1 MIETFHIWPYI
12 KDFAILN
19 LKQNKSTLPSE
30 LIHYIYSYVI
40 NDEFKKDMNN
50 KYINY
55 ILKKK
60 LDNNKRWLS
69 SSLEFNKFLEGKIG
83 NICHKKT
90 TNIDATTLY
99 LGLEEENDNSTKN
112 YDNSTGDNNAIDDN
126 SAVDDVLRSLVKQ
139 RAEKLKEL
147 AIIRKKEEN
156 DNSTKNYDN
165 STGDNN
171 AIDDNSAVD
180 DVLRS
185 LVKQRAEKLKE
196 LAIIRKKL
204 EKLITP
210 RLRNTRQEVILN
222 GKDLPYYSIMTHDT
236 AFITIDELLR
246 ECNFSYI
253 NYYLDGN
260 FYASEY
266 QNREDVSYKVDTL
279 TVKMNS

>member
-69 SSLEFNKFLEGKIG
+69 SSMDFNKFLEGKVG

-90 TNIDATTLY
+90 INMDATTLY
-99 LGLEEENDNSTKN
+99 LGLEEENDSSKTDNDSSTDDN
-112 YDNSTGDNNAIDDN
+112 NSTGDN
-126 SAVDDVLRSLVKQ
+126 SAVDDVLRLLLKQ

-147 AIIRKKEEN
+147 AI
-156 DNSTKNYDN
+156 
-165 STGDNN
+165 
-171 AIDDNSAVD
+171 V
-180 DVLRS
+180 
-185 LVKQRAEKLKE
+185 
-196 LAIIRKKL
+196 RKKL

-210 RLRNTRQEVILN
+210 RLRNTSQEVILN
-222 GKDLPYYSIMTHDT
+222 GKNLPYYSIMTHDV
-236 AFITIDELLR
+236 AFNKIFELLR
-246 ECNFSYI
+246 EYNFSYI

-260 FYASEY
+260 YYASEY
-266 QNREDVSYKVDTL
+266 QNREEVSYKVDTL
-279 TVKMNS
+279 IVKMNS

>member
-40 NDEFKKDMNN
+40 NDKFKEDMNN

-69 SSLEFNKFLEGKIG
+69 SSMEFNKFLEGKIE

-90 TNIDATTLY
+90 TNMDATTLY
-99 LGLEEENDNSTKN
+99 LSLEEENNNSTKN

-147 AIIRKKEEN
+147 AI
-156 DNSTKNYDN
+156 
-165 STGDNN
+165 
-171 AIDDNSAVD
+171 V
-180 DVLRS
+180 
-185 LVKQRAEKLKE
+185 
-196 LAIIRKKL
+196 RKKL

-236 AFITIDELLR
+236 AFNTIFEFTR
-246 ECNFSYI
+246 EYNFSYI
-253 NYYLDGN
+253 NYYLDGSY
-260 FYASEY
+260 YASEY

>member
-1 MIETFHIWPYI
+1 MNQTFHIWPYI

-40 NDEFKKDMNN
+40 NDEFKKDMNS

-69 SSLEFNKFLEGKIG
+69 SSMDFNKFLEGKVG

-90 TNIDATTLY
+90 SSIDATTLY
-99 LGLEEENDNSTKN
+99 LGLEDNNEENYSSTIN
-112 YDNSTGDNNAIDDN
+112 DESSTG
-126 SAVDDVLRSLVKQ
+126 
-139 RAEKLKEL
+139 
-147 AIIRKKEEN
+147 
-156 DNSTKNYDN
+156 
-165 STGDNN
+165 
-171 AIDDNSAVD
+171 DNSAVD

-204 EKLITP
+204 KKLITP

-236 AFITIDELLR
+236 AFNTIFEFTR
-246 ECNFSYI
+246 EYNFSYI
-253 NYYLDGN
+253 NYYLDGSY
-260 FYASEY
+260 YASEY
-266 QNREDVSYKVDTL
+266 QDRKDVSYKVDTL

>member
-1 MIETFHIWPYI
+1 MNQTFHIWPYI

-40 NDEFKKDMNN
+40 NDEFKKDMNS

-69 SSLEFNKFLEGKIG
+69 SSMDFNKFLEGKVG

-99 LGLEEENDNSTKN
+99 LGLEDNNEENYSST
-112 YDNSTGDNNAIDDN
+112 I
-126 SAVDDVLRSLVKQ
+126 
-139 RAEKLKEL
+139 
-147 AIIRKKEEN
+147 N
-156 DNSTKNYDN
+156 DES
-165 STGDNN
+165 SIG
-171 AIDDNSAVD
+171 DNSAVD

-204 EKLITP
+204 KKLITP

-236 AFITIDELLR
+236 AFNTIDELLR
-246 ECNFSYI
+246 EYNFSYI

-266 QNREDVSYKVDTL
+266 QDRKDVSYKVDTL

>member
-1 MIETFHIWPYI
+1 MNQTFHIWPYI

-40 NDEFKKDMNN
+40 NDEFKKDMNS

-69 SSLEFNKFLEGKIG
+69 SSMDFNKFLEGKVG

-99 LGLEEENDNSTKN
+99 LGLEDNNEENYSST
-112 YDNSTGDNNAIDDN
+112 I
-126 SAVDDVLRSLVKQ
+126 
-139 RAEKLKEL
+139 
-147 AIIRKKEEN
+147 N
-156 DNSTKNYDN
+156 DES
-165 STGDNN
+165 SIG
-171 AIDDNSAVD
+171 DNSAVD

-204 EKLITP
+204 KKLITP

-236 AFITIDELLR
+236 AFNTIDELLR
-246 ECNFSYI
+246 EYNFSYI

-279 TVKMNS
+279 IVKMNS

>member
-1 MIETFHIWPYI
+1 MNQTFHIWPYI

-40 NDEFKKDMNN
+40 NDEFKKDMNS

-69 SSLEFNKFLEGKIG
+69 SSMDFNKFLEGKVG

-90 TNIDATTLY
+90 SSIDAKTLY
-99 LGLEEENDNSTKN
+99 LGLEDNNEENYSSTTN
-112 YDNSTGDNNAIDDN
+112 DESSTG
-126 SAVDDVLRSLVKQ
+126 
-139 RAEKLKEL
+139 
-147 AIIRKKEEN
+147 
-156 DNSTKNYDN
+156 
-165 STGDNN
+165 
-171 AIDDNSAVD
+171 DNSAVD

-204 EKLITP
+204 KKLITP

-222 GKDLPYYSIMTHDT
+222 GKDLPYYSIMTHDA

-246 ECNFSYI
+246 KYNFSYI

-266 QNREDVSYKVDTL
+266 QDRKDVSYKVDTL
-279 TVKMNS
+279 IVKMNS